1 MELRDRNKLLYG
13 RAGFGVS
20 LGDDTQPRPIGD
32 LVPGMFPGQQP
43 DPLSVVT
50 EAEWAE
56 VMPRKEMDPQARKEK
71 RTEMRQQLG
80 ELNLRWLNE
89 MVTTPYPLL
98 EKTSLFWHGHFACR
112 IDNPY
117 FQQRL
122 LQDIRSN
129 ALGNFGDLLKAVS
142 KSPAMLS
149 FLNNQQNR
157 KQHPNENF
165 AREVMELFT
174 LGRGHYSEDDIKEAA
189 RAFTGWGFD
198 TNGSFIFRERAH
210 DTGQKKLLGKKGN
223 FTGDDVLDILL
234 EQKQAATFITQKL
247 YRYFVSDT
255 RIDEGRVNELAKYFY
270 HQDYDIGKLLARL
283 FTEDWFYDEKNIG
296 AKIKSPVELIV
307 GYLRTVP
314 LRFTNE
320 KTPLQLQRIL
330 GQMLF
335 APPNVAGWPGGKSWI
350 DSSSLVIRMRLPEA
364 LLGSKEIN
372 LQLKMLDTELADTS
386 EKMEIH
392 TTQFNL
398 ARAHPDWSN
407 YVNYWKQQP
416 LQTLPEALA
425 DYLLPVRLPGEKLEA
440 LKQFADKDTP
450 EEYIKSLT
458 ILLMELPEYQLC

>member
-1 MELRDRNKLLYG
+1 MELRERNKLLYD
-13 RAGFGVS
+13 RAGFGIS
-20 LGDDTQPRPIGD
+20 LRDYTQPRPIAS
-32 LVPGMFPGQQP
+32 LVPELFPQQP
-43 DPLSVVT
+43 PGPLTVVA
-50 EAEWAE
+50 EADWAE
-56 VMPRKEMDPQARKEK
+56 AMPRKEMDPQQRKEK
-71 RTEMRQQLG
+71 NKEMREQLG
-80 ELNLRWLNE
+80 ALNLLWLNE
-89 MVTTPYPLL
+89 MVETSYPLL
-98 EKTSLFWHGHFACR
+98 EQTSLFWHGHFACR
-112 IDNPY
+112 IDHPY
-117 FQQRL
+117 FQQKL

-129 ALGNFGDLLKAVS
+129 ALGNFGDLLRAVS

-198 TNGSFIFRERAH
+198 PNGEFVFRERAH
-210 DTGQKKLLGKKGN
+210 DDGQKKFLGKKGN
-223 FTGDDVLDILL
+223 FTGDDILDILL
-234 EQKQAATFITQKL
+234 EQKQTAVFITQKL
-247 YRYFVSDT
+247 YRYFVNDT
-255 RIDEGRVNELAKYFY
+255 HIDESRVKELAKYFY
-270 HQDYDIGKLLARL
+270 QQNYDIGKLLTRL
-283 FTEDWFYDEKNIG
+283 FTEDWFYDDKNIG
-296 AKIKSPVELIV
+296 TKIKSPVALMV
-307 GYLRTVP
+307 GYCRTVP

-335 APPNVAGWPGGKSWI
+335 APPNVAGWPGGKNWI
-350 DSSSLVIRMRLPEA
+350 DSSSLVLRMRLPEA

-372 LQLKMLDTELADTS
+372 LQLKALDTELADAS
-386 EKMEIH
+386 EKMDVH

-398 ARAHPDWSN
+398 ARAHPDWDH
-407 YVNYWKQQP
+407 YVTYWKQQP
-416 LQTLPEALA
+416 QQTLPEALA
-425 DYLLPVRLPGEKLEA
+425 AYLLPVRLPQQQLDV